1 MTKYRIIG
9 NMTGNSMDAIDLV
22 LTEFD
27 GDIMRDICT
36 YTKPYSK
43 DMQNKVESL
52 RAKVFNKTSAEIET
66 LPEFTSVHDEYIRQI
81 AECINEMCEKY
92 DIDKNNIE
100 FVASN
105 KIQEAPVTINAFTFK
120 YADNEIAFQ
129 NENQAKESLE
139 YSGRMLCSSHHTKCQ
154 LCKDELKPDPGV

>member
-27 GDIMRDICT
+27 GDIMKDICA

-52 RAKVFNKTSAEIET
+52 RIKAFNKTSAEIET

-92 DIDKNNIE
+92 DIDKNNIDDCINE
-100 FVASN
+100 FERMISDKHDGSTPIFN
-105 KIQEAPVTINAFTFK
+105 YDKLWQEAK
-120 YADNEIAFQ
+120 EIYDILV
-129 NENQAKESLE
+129 NIKNS
-139 YSGRMLCSSHHTKCQ
+139 
-154 LCKDELKPDPGV
+154 

>member
-66 LPEFTSVHDEYIRQI
+66 LPEFTSVHDE
-81 AECINEMCEKY
+81 
-92 DIDKNNIE
+92 
-100 FVASN
+100 
-105 KIQEAPVTINAFTFK
+105 
-120 YADNEIAFQ
+120 
-129 NENQAKESLE
+129 
-139 YSGRMLCSSHHTKCQ
+139 
-154 LCKDELKPDPGV
+154 